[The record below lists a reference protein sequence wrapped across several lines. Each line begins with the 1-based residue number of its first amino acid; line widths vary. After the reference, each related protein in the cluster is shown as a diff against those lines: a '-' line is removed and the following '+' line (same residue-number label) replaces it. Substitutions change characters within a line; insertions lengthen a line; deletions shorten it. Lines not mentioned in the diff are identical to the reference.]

1 MEINCQKATGTM
13 YNTVNVSSIFR
24 GICLRS
30 NAKSAS
36 SRHTATSFA
45 ILSNLSC
52 LDGHHKTSVKSEEV
66 DKTREVQ
73 CTSYKCVPWWKCQRK
88 YSLFCFRSRN
98 PSAASISIPAN
109 SARCVL
115 PMLLHDATLILE
127 WISNYNLGVRPRLPS
142 IFAKINAA
150 RRAAAE
156 FEQNKGVRAEFWADK
171 RFLRALPAGRISHF
185 TSRIY
190 PSLGLSTSC
199 SRFSKKFPVIS
210 QKVAQKLL

>member
-1 MEINCQKATGTM
+1 MTVSGISITIWARKDKKLQAKFTEINCQKATGTM

-66 DKTREVQ
+66 DKTREEQ

-88 YSLFCFRSRN
+88 YSLICFRSRN
-98 PSAASISIPAN
+98 PSAASIYTSEQREVCLTHAP
-109 SARCVL
+109 SRCHVNL
-115 PMLLHDATLILE
+115 RWMTLRGLGPGSLL
-127 WISNYNLGVRPRLPS
+127 
-142 IFAKINAA
+142 
-150 RRAAAE
+150 
-156 FEQNKGVRAEFWADK
+156 EQNKGVRAEF
-171 RFLRALPAGRISHF
+171 RAE
-185 TSRIY
+185 
-190 PSLGLSTSC
+190 
-199 SRFSKKFPVIS
+199 
-210 QKVAQKLL
+210 

>member
-1 MEINCQKATGTM
+1 MSLHQLKLKLNIRSSRFKYTWQKGNLAWNFSKYSSFKLSYSLTLLNTWSSSSFTWRVEMTVSGISITIWARKDKKLQAKFTEINCQKATGTM

-45 ILSNLSC
+45 ILSNLPC

-98 PSAASISIPAN
+98 PSAASIYTSEQREVCLIPCSFTMPRWSSN
-109 SARCVL
+109 EY
-115 PMLLHDATLILE
+115 LIT
-127 WISNYNLGVRPRLPS
+127 
-142 IFAKINAA
+142 F
-150 RRAAAE
+150 
-156 FEQNKGVRAEFWADK
+156 
-171 RFLRALPAGRISHF
+171 
-185 TSRIY
+185 
-190 PSLGLSTSC
+190 
-199 SRFSKKFPVIS
+199 
-210 QKVAQKLL
+210 